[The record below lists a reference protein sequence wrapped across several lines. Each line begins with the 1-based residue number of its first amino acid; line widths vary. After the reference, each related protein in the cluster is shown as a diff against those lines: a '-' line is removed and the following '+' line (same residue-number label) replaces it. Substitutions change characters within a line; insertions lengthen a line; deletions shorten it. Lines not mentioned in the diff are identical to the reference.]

1 MNYSRFKKDAK
12 AIFQVGSGN
21 FLEMYDFSIFGLY
34 APIIAKVFF
43 PSENTL
49 IAIMQTFMVFA
60 VGSFMRPVGAMF
72 LGAYMDKYGRKKGL
86 MLTLSLMA
94 IGTASIALCPGYESI
109 GFLAPLIVV
118 LGRLVQGF
126 SAGAELGG
134 VVIYLSEIAPK
145 GLKGFYV
152 AWQSGSQQLATAFAA
167 ALGLGLHYVIGQDLL
182 DSFGWRIPFL
192 IGCLVVPFLFLIRKS
207 LEESPEFANKPHKT
221 QPLGKIIKNAILN
234 WRLMSIG
241 IMMVMTTTTFYYF
254 ITVYTPTYAKNILH
268 FSVAQSF
275 GVTVMVAFSNLI
287 WLLVSG
293 YISDR
298 IGRKKVLI
306 FATVLG
312 FFTAYP
318 ALLLLVKNLNFPM
331 LIGVELWLSMIYA
344 LYNGTMAVAL
354 SEIVPKEVR
363 AVGFSFAY
371 SVAVALFGS
380 LTPIVSTYFI
390 ALTNNAAI
398 PGVWLGFVALCSFV
412 AVLCAYARS

>member
-34 APIIAKVFF
+34 APMIAKVFF

-94 IGTASIALCPGYESI
+94 IGTASIALCPGYDSI

-145 GLKGFYV
+145 GLKGF
-152 AWQSGSQQLATAFAA
+152 
-167 ALGLGLHYVIGQDLL
+167 YVIGQDLL

-318 ALLLLVKNLNFPM
+318 ALLLLVRNLNFPM

-398 PGVWLGFVALCSFV
+398 PGVWLGFVA
-412 AVLCAYARS
+412 VLCAYARS